1 MNIRAIVD
9 FLDAFIRPA
18 ADILL
23 LAFLLYKTYQVLVR
37 TQAMQ
42 LVRGILILLAI
53 YGGAFFLRLPTVTW
67 VLSIIAPGLVI
78 GLAIIFQPELRKIF
92 LRLGQGGIFR
102 GGERPRASL
111 IEAVATGAEM
121 LAERRRGA
129 LIVFT
134 RNVALKSIIE
144 KGVRLDALLS
154 GSLIMSIFGHDT
166 PLHDGAVI
174 VQGGRIA
181 AAGCFLPLSEQQD
194 IRKSFG
200 TRHRAALGITEES
213 DAVVLVVSEETG
225 ALSLAYDSKLYYGL
239 SGSRVR
245 ERLSELLEGRTSS
258 QSKDIEPIEIPEA
271 PETALSSGEDG
282 DAGTGMGSGTG
293 PGPGLGAGRDPGAA
307 ARKRG
312 GKHG

>member
-1 MNIRAIVD
+1 MSIQAIA
-9 FLDAFIRPA
+9 AFIDAYMRPV

-23 LAFLLYKTYQVLVR
+23 LAVLLYKTYQVLVR

-92 LRLGQGGIFR
+92 LKLGQGGIFR
-102 GGERPRASL
+102 GAERPKASQ
-111 IEAVATGAEM
+111 IEAVVTGAEM
-121 LAERRRGA
+121 LSDRKRGA

-134 RNVALKSIIE
+134 RNVALKSIME

-154 GSLIMSIFGHDT
+154 GSLLVSIFGHDT

-174 VQGGRIA
+174 LQGGRIA

-245 ERLSELLEGRTSS
+245 ERLSELLEGR
-258 QSKDIEPIEIPEA
+258 QSGGQA
-271 PETALSSGEDG
+271 
-282 DAGTGMGSGTG
+282 
-293 PGPGLGAGRDPGAA
+293 GAGA
-307 ARKRG
+307 ARGASARG
-312 GKHG
+312 GALAGGSESEAQDDFAEPSGAFPGEGQDGE